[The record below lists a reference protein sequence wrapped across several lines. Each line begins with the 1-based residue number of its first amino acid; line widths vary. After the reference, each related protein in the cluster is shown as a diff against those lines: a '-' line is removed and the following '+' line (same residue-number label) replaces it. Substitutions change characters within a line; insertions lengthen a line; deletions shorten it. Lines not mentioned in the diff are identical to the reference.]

1 MQIKDYLYGKKL
13 HLPFLRMKLEGMLDG
28 DWALLDKQV
37 LGIIQLT
44 LLKKIAHN
52 VVKDKSTM
60 ELMKVL
66 SNMYEKASANNKV
79 FLMMKLFHLKMGEG
93 ALMATYLNKFN
104 IIINQLSFV
113 EIDFNNEVHVLI
125 LLMSL
130 PNS

>member
-1 MQIKDYLYGKKL
+1 M
-13 HLPFLRMKLEGMLDG
+13 
-28 DWALLDKQV
+28 

-113 EIDFNNEVHVLI
+113 EIDFNNKVHVLI

-130 PNS
+130 PNSWEPMRAVISNSIGNSKLNFNDARNHIFV